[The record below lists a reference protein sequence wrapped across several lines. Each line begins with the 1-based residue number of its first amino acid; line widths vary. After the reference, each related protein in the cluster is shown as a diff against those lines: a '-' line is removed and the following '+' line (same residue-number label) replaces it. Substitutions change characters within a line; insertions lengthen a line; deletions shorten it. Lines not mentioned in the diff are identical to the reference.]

1 VEQQM
6 RNVSR
11 REFGKKVSVGA
22 GLVFLG
28 PVFGMRA
35 EATPPL
41 RLIRTIPM
49 PGFEGC
55 DFDHFE
61 SDVKGNRLFLAAE
74 DHKTVEVFNL
84 RTGEHLRTVAGFE
97 QPHAVVYLPDSNQL
111 IVTVGGTGFGMCKL
125 VSGTTYQVIGTM
137 KLPPGAD
144 NAVFDP
150 ATQYCYVESRSP
162 ETDADHNLLNIIDTR
177 TFKLIGEISLPG
189 RVSQAME
196 IRHSDKRI
204 FINLAATN
212 EVGVIDLQTSQVIER
227 WPVPEASVQDAL
239 ALDEKN
245 HRVFIACRKPPRFIA
260 FNTDTGKVVAN
271 LPCVGVNDD
280 MFYDA
285 MHKRIYVTG
294 DGTTSVFQQQDPDHY
309 EHIAEVPTGFQGKTG
324 LFVPEL
330 NRLYV
335 ELSGAAKPDEKLALM
350 IFEARH

>member
-1 VEQQM
+1 M
-6 RNVSR
+6 KNLSR
-11 REFGKKVSVGA
+11 REFGTKAFIGA
-22 GLVFLG
+22 GFAFLG
-28 PVFGMRA
+28 AAFRLVA
-35 EATPPL
+35 QAKPPL
-41 RLIRTIPM
+41 RLIRSLPM

-84 RTGEHLRTVAGFE
+84 RTGEHLRSISGFE
-97 QPHAVVYLPDSNQL
+97 QPHAIVYLPESNQL
-111 IVTVGGTGFGMCKL
+111 IVTVGGAGFGMCKL
-125 VSGTTYQVIGTM
+125 VNGNTYEIIDTM

-150 ATQYCYVESRSP
+150 STQYCYVESRSS
-162 ETDADHNLLNIIDTR
+162 ELGADHNLLNIIDTR
-177 TFKLIGEISLPG
+177 TFKLIGEIALPG
-189 RVSQAME
+189 KVAQAME
-196 IRHSDKRI
+196 IRHSDKKL
-204 FINLAATN
+204 FINLATTN
-212 EVGVIDLQTSQVIER
+212 EVGVVDLQTRQVVAR

-239 ALDEKN
+239 ALDETN
-245 HRVFIACRKPPRFIA
+245 HRVFVACRKPPRFIA
-260 FNTDTGKVVAN
+260 FNTDTGSVVAN

-285 MHKRIYVTG
+285 VHKRIYVTG
-294 DGTTSVFQQQDPDHY
+294 DRTTSVFQQQDPDHY

>member
-1 VEQQM
+1 M

-11 REFGKKVSVGA
+11 REFGKNVLVGTGIAFFGVS
-22 GLVFLG
+22 
-28 PVFGMRA
+28 FGVIA
-35 EATPPL
+35 QTKPPL
-41 RLIRTIPM
+41 RLINSIPM

-84 RTGEHLRTVAGFE
+84 RTGEHLRTISGFE
-97 QPHAVVYLPDSNQL
+97 QPHAIVYLPDSNQL
-111 IVTVGGTGFGMCKL
+111 IVTVGGAGFGMCKL
-125 VSGTTYQVIGTM
+125 VNGNTYEIIETM

-150 ATQYCYVESRSP
+150 TTQYCYVESRSSEP
-162 ETDADHNLLNIIDTR
+162 GADHSLLNIIDTR
-177 TFKLIGEISLPG
+177 TFKQIGDITLPG
-189 RVSQAME
+189 KVSQAMA
-196 IRHSDKRI
+196 IGNSAKKL
-204 FINLAATN
+204 FINLATTN
-212 EVGVIDLQTSQVIER
+212 EVGVVDLQTRQVIAR
-227 WPVPEASVQDAL
+227 WPVPEATVQDAL
-239 ALDEKN
+239 ALDEAN

-260 FNTDTGKVVAN
+260 FNADTGGVVAN

-280 MFYDA
+280 MFFDA
-285 MHKRIYVTG
+285 TRRRIYVTG

-324 LFVPEL
+324 LFIPEL

-335 ELSGAAKPDEKLALM
+335 ELSGAAKPEAKLALM
-350 IFEARH
+350 IFEAQG